1 MPSSSLPA
9 HPHWVSSRAGNPK
22 RGLRRGPGL
31 CFLICKMGTT
41 ALNSLTV
48 PQHAPSSLRENTYVI
63 FFSLSSEKLPLPG
76 ELSGL
81 LCAHAKSL

>member
-1 MPSSSLPA
+1 MLPSSLPA
-9 HPHWVSSRAGNPK
+9 RLHWVSSRAGNPK

-41 ALNSLTV
+41 APNSLTV

-63 FFSLSSEKLPLPG
+63 FFSLTSEKLPLPG
-76 ELSGL
+76 ELSRL
-81 LCAHAKSL
+81 LCVHAKLL